1 MEEYISRQEHE
12 EFCKRMQEEHMRQN
26 KRIGLLEETTRQIT
40 DLTVSVEKLAVNM
53 ENMLKNQ
60 EEQGKE
66 LEDLKGKDGEMW
78 RQAVLCVIT
87 ALIGAVVGYFL

>member
-12 EFCKRMQEEHMRQN
+12 EFCKRMHEEHVRQN

-53 ENMLKNQ
+53 ENMLRNQ

-87 ALIGAVVGYFL
+87 ALIGTVIGYFL

>member
-12 EFCKRMQEEHMRQN
+12 EFCKRMHEEHVRQN

-53 ENMLKNQ
+53 ENMLRNQ

-78 RQAVLCVIT
+78 RQAVLCVTT
-87 ALIGAVVGYFL
+87 ALIGAVIGYFL

>member
-1 MEEYISRQEHE
+1 
-12 EFCKRMQEEHMRQN
+12 MRQN

-53 ENMLKNQ
+53 ENMLRNQ